1 MSIEKKNRLYIKQT
15 YDILYRRLTNKIM
28 RNTRVLTTQNEKD
41 IIRELKRYNYTKMT
55 TGQLTAIMNSFE
67 TLFNRSTEENNTK
80 IENMSFNIIHSF
92 SQALFKRNKT
102 ITAKLLNTKT
112 SWDQKDQN
120 VVKHISSTSSF
131 FIKDNM
137 GTINKSMSSKAQK
150 IIQKGLDKGLG
161 INTIRRALEKEITGS
176 YSKNQKKYFEVV
188 ASNAV
193 AKSQNYSE
201 IMTYGQ
207 AGVEFYEYTSVL
219 DEATTNYCQFM
230 NGRRFSVAAGVNRI
244 DEEMGMTGE
253 ELLEKSPF
261 VRQTAARDKSINFKV
276 KVNNNTINIGNSK
289 TGVNMSMIESYG
301 LNLPPAHH
309 RCRSTL
315 LPVL

>member
-193 AKSQNYSE
+193 AKS
-201 IMTYGQ
+201 
-207 AGVEFYEYTSVL
+207 
-219 DEATTNYCQFM
+219 
-230 NGRRFSVAAGVNRI
+230 GRRFSVAAGVNRI

-289 TGVNMSMIESYG
+289 TGVNMSVVESYG